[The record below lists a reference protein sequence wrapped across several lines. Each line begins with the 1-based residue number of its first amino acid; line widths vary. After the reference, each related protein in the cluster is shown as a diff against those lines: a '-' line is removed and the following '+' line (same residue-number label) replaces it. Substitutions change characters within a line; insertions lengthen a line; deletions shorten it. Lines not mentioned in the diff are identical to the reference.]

1 MIPTYYRTTA
11 SGEPLASAYLH
22 HRAGARGIPLAGTFE
37 LTARCNFNCKMCY
50 VHHNAEVTRELSAQ
64 SWIDLGR
71 TAAQNGM
78 LFLLLTGGEPLL
90 RKDFSQIYAALKK
103 LGLMISINTNGSLIS
118 DEILQLFAEFPP
130 SRVNISLYGGC
141 NRTYQA
147 LCGNPA
153 YNSVTENIKKLRA
166 LNIGVKL
173 NCSVTPDNA
182 ADIQD
187 IFAFGR
193 EVNVPVQATTYMFP
207 PVRINGGQYGAAPAR
222 FDPQQ
227 AAHYQLVCREQYM
240 TAAQL
245 SVTANSALQSEEDCG
260 LGEFGPMRCRAGRS
274 SFWVTWDGRMLPC
287 GMFPTD
293 GHSIPAMGFESAW
306 QAVRQD
312 TQAVELPREC
322 SGCSKR
328 DRCTACA
335 ASCLAENGDTRIKPQ
350 YICDMMQKLDDLTIK
365 KYGKESPV

>member
-22 HRAGARGIPLAGTFE
+22 HRASTRGIPLAGTFE

-50 VHHNAEVTRELSAQ
+50 VHHNAQVDRELSTQ
-64 SWIDLGR
+64 SWIDLGK

-90 RKDFSQIYAALKK
+90 REDFPEIYVALKK

-118 DEILQLFAEFPP
+118 DDILALFAEYPP
-130 SRVNISLYGGC
+130 SRVNISLYGGSD
-141 NRTYQA
+141 RTYRA

-153 YNSVTENIKKLRA
+153 YGSVTENIQKLRA

-173 NCSVTPDNA
+173 NCSVTPENA

-187 IFAFGR
+187 IFAFGQGL
-193 EVNVPVQATTYMFP
+193 NIPVQATTYMFP
-207 PVRINGGQYGAAPAR
+207 PVRINGKQYGDAPAR

-240 TAAQL
+240 SAAQL
-245 SVTANSALQSEEDCG
+245 TAIANGIQQWDEDCG
-260 LGEFGPMRCRAGRS
+260 RGEFGPMRCRAGRT

-287 GMFPTD
+287 GMFPTE

-306 QAVRQD
+306 QAVLQD
-312 TQAVELPREC
+312 TQAIALPREC
-322 SGCSKR
+322 SGCSKQ
-328 DRCTACA
+328 DRCSACA
-335 ASCLAENGDTRIKPQ
+335 ASCLAENGDTRINPQ
-350 YICDMMQKLDDLTIK
+350 YICDMMQKLDDLTK
-365 KYGKESPV
+365 EKYGKESLV